1 MSVST
6 QLTGSSFTKIV
17 SKEKT
22 LQLANSRKENPSLIA
37 KVPLRKQAF
46 RSSVVLVCGHTL
58 CFFGLRS
65 GDDKNSRPDTR
76 TNDMQRNNNNNCY
89 LMPILFLRF
98 CLFTQFS
105 IIHSKY
111 ALLIAV

>member
-6 QLTGSSFTKIV
+6 QLTGSSFSKSV

-22 LQLANSRKENPSLIA
+22 LQLANSRKENPSLVA

-46 RSSVVLVCGHTL
+46 RSSIVLDCGHTL
-58 CFFGLRS
+58 GFIGLRS
-65 GDDKNSRPDTR
+65 GDDKNSRPR
-76 TNDMQRNNNNNCY
+76 TNDMQRSNNNNCY
-89 LMPILFLRF
+89 LMPILFVRF